1 MRPYIRPILTFK
13 LWCWRSLLRVPWAAR
28 RSHQSIL
35 KEINPEYSLEGLMLK
50 LQYFGHELRAWKDP
64 NAGEI
69 EGKRRIVWQRMR
81 WLDGITDS
89 MNMSLRKLR
98 ETVMGREAWHA
109 AVHRVAKSWT
119 RLSSWTTTTILTS
132 IHLFYKINSSFLE
145 TVLIFFSILSWSFSD
160 SILFLFQVL
169 ISLSICLKFFI
180 FFISLYSWGRLVEKN
195 GCNDS
200 FPIVMLLEET
210 LVSIMWLAL
219 ANRTLANTTWAD
231 LKHDALG
238 SSTTTILWISP
249 VSPGLDDEK

>member
-1 MRPYIRPILTFK
+1 MALLTQ
-13 LWCWRSLLRVPWAAR
+13 WIWVWGNSGRQWWAEKPGML
-28 RSHQSIL
+28 QSIG
-35 KEINPEYSLEGLMLK
+35 SQK
-50 LQYFGHELRAWKDP
+50 L
-64 NAGEI
+64 I
-69 EGKRRIVWQRMR
+69 
-81 WLDGITDS
+81 
-89 MNMSLRKLR
+89 
-98 ETVMGREAWHA
+98 
-109 AVHRVAKSWT
+109 SWT
-119 RLSSWTTTTILTS
+119 SRPILTS